1 MLITVQYSNYLN
13 MKYDDM
19 STMVI
24 SYIRYDDMSKMLYD
38 EKLTSFLSRLA
49 IRLEVVYTSSRVRVW
64 YLSIKIEK
72 LIFACICFD
81 IYPLIIVF
89 STIIQF
95 AAILMSGNYLRIPT
109 FPRAFVN

>member
-1 MLITVQYSNYLN
+1 MLINVQYGIYLN

-24 SYIRYDDMSKMLYD
+24 SYIKYDDMFKMIYD

-81 IYPLIIVF
+81 IYPLII
-89 STIIQF
+89 
-95 AAILMSGNYLRIPT
+95 
-109 FPRAFVN
+109 